1 MCRHKTMHIFSKRNK
16 TLKKIKVEKKKKNRH
31 KHNLK
36 SLSSTVRNRRLELY
50 GELDPLRLAHTQRQG
65 KHACVETQHQLRTTI
80 NIYWTAPLQLHH
92 TQPHPPRRERERE
105 WKEKRT
111 FVVKMKKKIQQS
123 NIKSKQ
129 AGFTF
134 TDTQWDL
141 QCDASVLC
149 LKECELSNQLNKAK
163 DPSS

>member
-16 TLKKIKVEKKKKNRH
+16 TLKKIKVEKKKQAQTQLKKLKFNRQKPKAWTLWRIGPPKTGTH
-31 KHNLK
+31 
-36 SLSSTVRNRRLELY
+36 TETGQACMRRNTA
-50 GELDPLRLAHTQRQG
+50 LAEDH
-65 KHACVETQHQLRTTI
+65 HQHL
-80 NIYWTAPLQLHH
+80 LHH
-92 TQPHPPRRERERE
+92 YSYTIHSHIHRAERERE

-163 DPSS
+163 DASS

>member
-105 WKEKRT
+105 NERKRESLLLRWR
-111 FVVKMKKKIQQS
+111 KKFSSLI
-123 NIKSKQ
+123 
-129 AGFTF
+129 
-134 TDTQWDL
+134 
-141 QCDASVLC
+141 
-149 LKECELSNQLNKAK
+149 SNQSRQALLSQIPNEIYSVTLQFYAWK
-163 DPSS
+163 SVS